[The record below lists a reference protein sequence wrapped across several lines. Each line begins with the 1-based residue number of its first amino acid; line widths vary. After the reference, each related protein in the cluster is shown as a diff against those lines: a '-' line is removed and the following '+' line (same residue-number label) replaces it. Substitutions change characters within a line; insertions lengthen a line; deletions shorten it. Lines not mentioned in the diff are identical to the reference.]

1 VLHLLCL
8 LTVNCLISAPQSLAE
23 VPTHHPEWIEG
34 PWEVASPS
42 GIDEISFEI
51 ETSFSGPT
59 GREQFDWQTINIRVY
74 HRQGGK
80 ETWGYFA
87 TKDKASPQSYS
98 MQDDH
103 SFELFDGEH
112 LRIHFIDVGELQPF
126 DLDITFS
133 PTSHQWSGN
142 WSHAHQI
149 SPVVLKRPEPDSGLK
164 PSVFIADWWATPVSP
179 TWLPAACTSGSRPMA
194 CSPRGLI
201 EQFLGLIQERG
212 RSITTGATAN
222 FCVCTLSL
230 RPGFFW
236 KDPVAV
242 ASRLTTAA
250 LCLRIGRYSRA
261 HGRKSLAVG

>member
-1 VLHLLCL
+1 VLRLLCL
-8 LTVNCLISAPQSLAE
+8 LTVNCLISGPQSLAE
-23 VPTHHPEWIEG
+23 VPTQHPEWIEG

-42 GIDEISFEI
+42 GIDGISFEI
-51 ETSFSGPT
+51 ETSSSGPT

-74 HRQGGK
+74 HRHGGK

-133 PTSHQWSGN
+133 PTSHQWSGT

-149 SPVVLKRPEPDSGLK
+149 SPVVLKRPEPDSGRI
-164 PSVFIADWWATPVSP
+164 PSVFVGDWSGDSSKPYLAPGSLHIRQSADGLLSA
-179 TWLPAACTSGSRPMA
+179 WLDRTISGFDPAR
-194 CSPRGLI
+194 
-201 EQFLGLIQERG
+201 
-212 RSITTGATAN
+212 RSIQ
-222 FCVCTLSL
+222 VSLSL
-230 RPGFFW
+230 LLQCAARHFQPLPNIRLPNVVGVRLFRVSSSCF
-236 KDPVAV
+236 
-242 ASRLTTAA
+242 ASL
-250 LCLRIGRYSRA
+250 
-261 HGRKSLAVG
+261 